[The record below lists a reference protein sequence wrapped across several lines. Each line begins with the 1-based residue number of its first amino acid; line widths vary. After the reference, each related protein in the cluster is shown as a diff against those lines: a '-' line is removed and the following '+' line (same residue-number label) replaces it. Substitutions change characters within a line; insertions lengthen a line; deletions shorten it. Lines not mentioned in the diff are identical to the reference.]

1 MTNLDKIATHPLQTS
16 AWAEFRKKW
25 GNEILETEYGIL
37 TVHPL
42 PFTSYKIGIFEK
54 GLSPTKEMLSSLRK
68 IGKENNLIFI
78 KFGSLFSGLDIAK
91 KINTIDKSARFI
103 FYSESDQYAIDAYQF
118 HPVDFLLEP
127 ISYDRLKDA
136 LERYY
141 LESKTFLC
149 FS

>member
-1 MTNLDKIATHPLQTS
+1 MRIKVLDSRPAVKDLLKKLVDASDIEKATSIEWYSNPDD
-16 AWAEFRKKW
+16 F
-25 GNEILETEYGIL
+25 LE
-37 TVHPL
+37 
-42 PFTSYKIGIFEK
+42 SYVSE
-54 GLSPTKEMLSSLRK
+54 
-68 IGKENNLIFI
+68 ENNLIFI
-78 KFGSLFSGLDIAK
+78 KFGSLFSCLDIAK

-149 FS
+149 SS